1 MDNFIEYGPG
11 LMPAIIRRAVGG
23 GEGPSAFFAAVASTS
38 ALRSDVEG
46 VANYVAFSGLSTQ
59 RTIGV
64 GTGTRYVLALLH
76 TCWMTEKAEG
86 IQAESLIAGLQK
98 TINNT

>member
-1 MDNFIEYGPG
+1 MQ
-11 LMPAIIRRAVGG
+11 AIIGRSVGG
-23 GEGPSAFFAAVASTS
+23 AEGSTAFFATVASTS
-38 ALRSDVEG
+38 ALRGDVEG
-46 VANYVAFSGLSTQ
+46 VANDVAFSGLSTQ

-76 TCWMTEKAEG
+76 TCLMTETPEE

-98 TINNT
+98 TINNTSLRKHRSS